1 MATVACDIILSYDGR
16 IMSESENLDNRVKL
30 LRQARGWTQDD
41 LAQAAGLSRT
51 GVSAIEAARLVP
63 SVAAALGLAQAFGC
77 KVEDLFGP
85 QPKYEQAEFAWLP
98 VAFPCRYWMA
108 EVAGRTLL
116 FPLES
121 GPRGAVLHDGIA
133 QHAGD
138 LPAPSE
144 VARRTLV
151 LASCDPAA
159 GYLAAAYRQSGGFR
173 MLVFSR
179 SSGEALSLVEKGL
192 AHVAGV
198 HLAAADDSRGN
209 AKAIGGRG
217 PRHDLT
223 LLRVAQWEEGLA
235 CQPGTKIRSAS
246 AAARGKLRWIGRSAG
261 AGARRCQ
268 DELLGSKRSPK
279 HVARDHR
286 GVVEAIRSGW
296 ADVGV
301 CVRLASE
308 EGQLS
313 FLPVGEEN
321 YDLCFRREQAAD
333 ARVVALVNTIRSSDY
348 RKLLSEL
355 PGYRAQPHLGEV
367 EDVLGSR

>member
-1 MATVACDIILSYDGR
+1 MSI
-16 IMSESENLDNRVKL
+16 SESLDNRVKA

-63 SVAAALGLAQAFGC
+63 SVAAALSLAQAFGC

-85 QPKYEQAEFAWLP
+85 QPKYEQAQFAWLP

-121 GPRGAVLHDGIA
+121 GPRGALLHDGIA
-133 QHAGD
+133 LHAAD
-138 LPAPSE
+138 LPPANE
-144 VARRTLV
+144 VARRTIV
-151 LASCDPAA
+151 VASCDPAA
-159 GYLAAAYRQSGGFR
+159 GYLAAAYRKSGGFR

-179 SSGEALSLVEKGL
+179 SSGEALSLVENGL

-198 HLAAADDSRGN
+198 HLAAADDRLGN
-209 AKAIGGRG
+209 AKAIVGRG
-217 PRHDLT
+217 VQHALT

-235 CQPGTKIRSAS
+235 CQPAAWIRSAT
-246 AAARGKLRWIGRSAG
+246 AAARGKLRWVGRSTE

-268 DELLGSKRSPK
+268 DELLGTRHAPK

-308 EGQLS
+308 EGQLA

-321 YDLCFRREQAAD
+321 YDLCFRRDQAAD
-333 ARVVALVNTIRSSDY
+333 PRIVALVNTIQSSEY
-348 RKLLSEL
+348 RQLLAEL
-355 PGYRAQPHLGEV
+355 PGYRAQPHLGEI
-367 EDVLGSR
+367 EDVVGRR

>member
-1 MATVACDIILSYDGR
+1 M
-16 IMSESENLDNRVKL
+16 IMSDVERLDNRVKSF
-30 LRQARGWTQDD
+30 RQARGWTQDE

-63 SVAAALGLAQAFGC
+63 SVAAALSLARAFGC

-85 QPKYEQAEFAWLP
+85 QPAVSVMEFAWLP
-98 VAFPCRYWMA
+98 ASFPCRYWLA
-108 EVAGRTLL
+108 EIESRTLL

-121 GPRGAVLHDGIA
+121 GPRGAVMHDGIA
-133 QHAGD
+133 RHATD
-138 LPAPSE
+138 FPATSE
-144 VARRTLV
+144 IARRTLV

-159 GYLAAAYRQSGGFR
+159 GYLAATYRRHGGFR

-179 SSGEALSLVEKGL
+179 SSVEALSLVENGL

-209 AKAIGGRG
+209 AVAIAGRE
-217 PRHDLT
+217 PLNDFE

-235 CQPGTKIRSAS
+235 CQPAARIRSAS
-246 AAARGKLRWIGRSAG
+246 SAARSQLRWVGRSAG

-268 DELLGSKRSPK
+268 DELLGSRRSPR

-301 CVRLASE
+301 CLRLASE
-308 EGQLS
+308 EGQLA
-313 FLPVGEEN
+313 FVPVGEEN
-321 YDLCFRREQAAD
+321 YDLCFRSDLAAD
-333 ARVVALVNTIRSSDY
+333 PRIVALINTIRSSEY
-348 RKLLSEL
+348 RRLLTEL
-355 PGYRAQPHLGEV
+355 PGYQAQPQLGEV
-367 EDVLGSR
+367 EHVRAGR